1 MSESF
6 VGIDVSRD
14 HLDLHERPSD
24 RHQRYANDAAFHNGF
39 DALVWAKGDSPASYK
54 SALDALVSRDAR
66 FDPTHVTYRM

>member
-1 MSESF
+1 MTEAGQTQEAF
-6 VGIDVSRD
+6 LKANPKIA
-14 HLDLHERPSD
+14 E
-24 RHQRYANDAAFHNGF
+24 RYANDAAFHNGF